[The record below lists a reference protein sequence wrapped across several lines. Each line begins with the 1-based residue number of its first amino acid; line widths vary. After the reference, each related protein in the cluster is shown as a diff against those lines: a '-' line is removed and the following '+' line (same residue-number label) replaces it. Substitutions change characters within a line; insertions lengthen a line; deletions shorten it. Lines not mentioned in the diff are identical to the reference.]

1 MYIKTKSVVI
11 KSTKFEEG
19 FALAHKI
26 VNLLKSEGLDIHL
39 TSTLFSRTREL
50 NFVATHPTLEGM
62 FEEVNK
68 LKAHAELDKLRDQMN
83 EYVVEGS
90 QQTKITVMGD
100 PSHQYVEEYLTL
112 L

>member
-1 MYIKTKSVVI
+1 
-11 KSTKFEEG
+11 
-19 FALAHKI
+19 
-26 VNLLKSEGLDIHL
+26 
-39 TSTLFSRTREL
+39 
-50 NFVATHPTLEGM
+50 
-62 FEEVNK
+62 
-68 LKAHAELDKLRDQMN
+68 MN

>member
-1 MYIKTKSVVI
+1 MYIKTKSAVV
-11 KSTKFEEG
+11 KSTKFNEG

-26 VNLLKSEGLDIHL
+26 VDLLKLRGIDIYL
-39 TSTLFSRTREL
+39 TSTLFSRTREI
-50 NFVATHPTLEGM
+50 NFVATYPTLEAV

-68 LKAHAELDKLRDQMN
+68 LKADTELQKLRDQMN
-83 EYVVEGS
+83 EYIVEGS